1 MEFSQDDTVFVD
13 TKIVATP
20 ITDKKKLLSQQ
31 ICILKEWTLTSISV
45 QIHVILRQLAGF
57 RFEKK
62 YFAKIV
68 TSLVRVLLK
77 MTLYIC
83 ISFVFTKIPLF

>member
-1 MEFSQDDTVFVD
+1 MNESIVKNKRKFTMEFGQDMVFLD

-45 QIHVILRQLAGF
+45 QIHVILR
-57 RFEKK
+57 
-62 YFAKIV
+62 
-68 TSLVRVLLK
+68 
-77 MTLYIC
+77 
-83 ISFVFTKIPLF
+83 